1 MVVGVLGRTALYE
14 REINGSKNGTDNY
27 SRSGCRRR
35 GGGGGGGRG
44 KKKSYRC
51 VCMRSVICLENA
63 RVFQLWG
70 FLVISCPRWRRSWK
84 KRSLQERVGTVV

>member
-1 MVVGVLGRTALYE
+1 MPEE
-14 REINGSKNGTDNY
+14 RGEGEEGEEEIVQV
-27 SRSGCRRR
+27 
-35 GGGGGGGRG
+35 
-44 KKKSYRC
+44 C

-84 KRSLQERVGTVV
+84 KRSLQEPSWYSSVIAELMGIKV